1 MPPSRPGL
9 AASGKDRAQ
18 PRCCSWPQRSVWG
31 TRSVLQPAAE
41 AVGWVLTRR
50 AGSSPFPVDPEGERS
65 EFREAETS
73 RKSSTHS
80 MAEHGARR
88 VGRPAWIDQ
97 RAPIRRESVHTDM
110 HLPAHEFGQPRPFL
124 SWGNTGK
131 SLPRQAFALFKP
143 IIPTQPYFFY
153 LTVKP
158 DYPNL
163 SRRYTQGVNKVY
175 AHLHS
180 FQITFASAHLASCT
194 PI

>member
-1 MPPSRPGL
+1 
-9 AASGKDRAQ
+9 
-18 PRCCSWPQRSVWG
+18 
-31 TRSVLQPAAE
+31 
-41 AVGWVLTRR
+41 
-50 AGSSPFPVDPEGERS
+50 VDPEGERS